1 MRLKMQS
8 LHPGIIAASLLGL
21 GLMGLILTFFQVSVS
36 FEQTQPE
43 ISSIPITKNTSI
55 ATPVIAA
62 TPVKKLA
69 YGQLTAQSGVH
80 EGGLRVSN
88 QTDQPLRVAV
98 LMRQASSSVPA
109 HWDFAPQEGS
119 EKGLALS
126 LPNNSLKLQKG
137 DVLVA
142 FAQGSSRRYWGPYI
156 VGETPLP
163 RWNPQ
168 TSEWLFIIQ

>member
-8 LHPGIIAASLLGL
+8 LHPGIIVASLLGL
-21 GLMGLILTFFQVSVS
+21 GLMGIILTFFQVNVS

-43 ISSIPITKNTSI
+43 ISSIPTTKD
-55 ATPVIAA
+55 TPVIAA
-62 TPVKKLA
+62 TPVKKMA
-69 YGQLTAQSGVH
+69 YSQVTALGVAH

-98 LMRQASSSVPA
+98 LMRQASASVPA

-126 LPNNSLKLQKG
+126 LPNSNLKLQKG
-137 DVLVA
+137 DILVA

-163 RWNPQ
+163 QWNPQ
-168 TSEWLFIIQ
+168 TSEWLFIIK

>member
-1 MRLKMQS
+1 MRLKMQA
-8 LHPGIIAASLLGL
+8 LHPGIIVASLLGL
-21 GLMGLILTFFQVSVS
+21 GLMGIILTFFQVSVS

-43 ISSIPITKNTSI
+43 ISSIPATEN
-55 ATPVIAA
+55 TPVIAA

-69 YGQLTAQSGVH
+69 YSQVTAQSVAH

-88 QTDQPLRVAV
+88 QTDQPLRVAL

-119 EKGLALS
+119 EKGLSLS
-126 LPNNSLKLQKG
+126 LPNSNLKLQKG

-163 RWNPQ
+163 RWNPE
-168 TSEWLFIIQ
+168 TSEWLFIIK